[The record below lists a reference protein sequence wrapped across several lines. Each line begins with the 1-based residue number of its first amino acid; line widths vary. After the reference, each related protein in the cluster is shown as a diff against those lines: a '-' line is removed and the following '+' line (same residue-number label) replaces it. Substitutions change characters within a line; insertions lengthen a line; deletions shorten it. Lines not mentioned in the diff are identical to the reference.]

1 MATTVAM
8 TNYSA
13 QKTLHFWLNGGGTA
27 VTQAAARPYIY
38 LFTGTPTDDSGTGY
52 TALSGGVTY
61 TPQQLP
67 LMNVAVP
74 SSGTDFQR
82 AWNNAA
88 ISFTMGG
95 TGTSTANGIL
105 ICLNNS
111 AIPSLTNS
119 NSQNDFLYYT
129 SLIVNPVLY
138 YGTFSS
144 GISLNPGDTLTFSTG
159 ANTALSGIAIDQY

>member
-8 TNYSA
+8 TQYSA
-13 QKTLHFWLNGGGTA
+13 QKTLHFWLNGGGTS

-38 LFTGTPTDDSGTGY
+38 LFTGTPTTDTGTGY
-52 TALSGGVTY
+52 TALSGGITY

-67 LMNVAVP
+67 AMTVGAP
-74 SSGTDFQR
+74 FSGNDYQR
-82 AWNNAA
+82 AFNTAA
-88 ISFTMGG
+88 ISMTMGG
-95 TGTSTANGIL
+95 TGTSTCNGIL

-119 NSQNDFLYYT
+119 NSQNDFNYYT

-138 YGTFSS
+138 YGTFSA
-144 GISLNPGDTLTFSTG
+144 GISLNVGDTLTFSIGDNTG
-159 ANTALSGIAIDQY
+159 TVGISVDQY